1 MRYVAAYLL
10 ASIGGKRNPSV
21 ADIEK
26 ILGSVG
32 IAVDMERLNK
42 VISELEGK
50 NLDELIA
57 QGQSKLVS
65 VTAGSG
71 TAVTA
76 HPEETGSVASGEKK
90 EEKKVEKKEEM
101 SDYESDSECGLGDI
115 FG

>member
-32 IAVDMERLNK
+32 IAVDMERLNN

-65 VTAGSG
+65 MTAGKD
-71 TAVTA
+71 TAVTV
-76 HPEETGSVASGEKK
+76 ETGSVASEEKK
-90 EEKKVEKKEEM
+90 EVVKKEE
-101 SDYESDSECGLGDI
+101 DEDESDDEFPSIII
-115 FG
+115 FE